1 MRDIALLISA
11 VWLIVIGY
19 WFGWKFLRTYRN
31 YLLDLEWLVV
41 GVSASNFLIGALLGV
56 EKGGIAYAI
65 SFFLDAFSRSVG
77 FTIILVMGMM
87 AVTHRYKP
95 TVRTEISV
103 FVLAIAAA
111 LYLRKFH
118 DNGFHVVP
126 ATFYVVVNLLTA
138 LFLAYVA
145 KGSGI
150 PAPVD
155 SPPGPARLQ
164 PRGLSSRSPTTFSLC
179 PSTTRIARSSTP
191 PHWPRGE
198 FKGLST
204 FAHTVHC
211 TLITWLRLR
220 TQSTARAGKEMP
232 DSIAAEFF

>member
-31 YLLDLEWLVV
+31 YLLGLEWLVV

-145 KGSGI
+145 KRLWDSGARRLAAWTGSATAAGSI
-150 PAPVD
+150 VALTYDFFPLPFDDQNRTIFYTAALATWGVQGLVYFRAYRALHAHNVATATYSEHSQSRQGD
-155 SPPGPARLQ
+155 ARLNC
-164 PRGLSSRSPTTFSLC
+164 G
-179 PSTTRIARSSTP
+179 
-191 PHWPRGE
+191 
-198 FKGLST
+198 
-204 FAHTVHC
+204 
-211 TLITWLRLR
+211 
-220 TQSTARAGKEMP
+220 
-232 DSIAAEFF
+232 